1 VEELAEPREAVV
13 MGEKQDVP
21 IFEEMPAPPAKDAL
35 YTLVEK
41 QPQFPGGESAMFQF
55 LTENLRYPTLAKE
68 YGIEGRVVVSFVVEK
83 DGSLTD
89 LKIVK
94 DIGGGCGEEAL
105 RLMQAMPKW
114 VPGQQH
120 GRVVRVAYTL
130 PVSFRLP

>member
-1 VEELAEPREAVV
+1 
-13 MGEKQDVP
+13 
-21 IFEEMPAPPAKDAL
+21 MPAPPAKDAL

-68 YGIEGRVVVSFVVEK
+68 NGIEGRVVVSFVVEK